1 MSYLTIPSADF
12 EEIKSVS
19 DMLNAIVKWRS
30 AKNVPEQGYH
40 SHAWLRGHS
49 KRTYQ
54 LTPGVYR
61 DEFTKQAANIYGAD
75 PEMRRLNLERE
86 ILMEFRTAGASMIEE
101 RSNEEL
107 YILAQHYGLPTRL
120 LDWTSN
126 PLAALF
132 FAVCNETKTED
143 GDVFLMQ
150 PTKMFPQPASNTDE
164 PAPYMRTI
172 RHPQIQDAIGMSF
185 WVDPSHE
192 GKNTGKIVVT
202 EFPRILAFRPDNR
215 AGRVGQQSSCFTM
228 HTYLAN
234 PQTNNTLVRLKILG
248 SKKGAIRDELRQ
260 LNINEF
266 TVYHDLDHLS
276 KEIKRGWG
284 V

>member
-1 MSYLTIPSADF
+1 MPEITIPSSDY
-12 EEIKSVS
+12 EEIKSAS
-19 DMLNAIVKWRS
+19 DMLNAIIKWR
-30 AKNVPEQGYH
+30 KDKKVPEQGYH

-49 KRTYQ
+49 KRTYK

-61 DEFTKQAANIYGAD
+61 DEFTKQAANIYG
-75 PEMRRLNLERE
+75 PNLEEKRLNLERE
-86 ILMEFRTAGASMIEE
+86 ILMEFRTAGASMIETQI
-101 RSNEEL
+101 NEEL
-107 YILAQHYGLPTRL
+107 YVLAQHYGLPTRL

-132 FAVCNETKTED
+132 FAVCNEKTTED

-150 PTKMFPQPASNTDE
+150 PTKMFPDPTPDTEE
-164 PAPYMRTI
+164 PQPYMRTI

-185 WVDPSHE
+185 WVDPSHKSKS
-192 GKNTGKIVVT
+192 GKVIVK
-202 EFPRILAFRPDNR
+202 EWPRILAFRPDNR

-228 HTYLAN
+228 HTHLAK
-234 PQTNNTLVRLKILG
+234 PQTNDTLVRLKILG

-276 KEIKRGWG
+276 NEIKRGWG